1 MCVPH
6 VTAGL
11 LVEVHPHHQWLTQ
24 GVGEFDEPLPTRVH
38 PQNVADHHLAT
49 GLANLGDDLLGLFN
63 GFGQWLF
70 DKDVAARLQRSE
82 RVWPL
87 SQPGVNIVAEIKYR
101 SPSRGA
107 FTCQLGP
114 SDLAEVYAQNGARAL
129 SILTE
134 KKYFDGDLGF
144 LEEARRQSELPLL
157 RKDFIVERY
166 QVAEARVRGASA
178 FLLIVSCLSSAE
190 LRDLI
195 SYGKDLQLDA
205 LVEVHDS
212 FELERVMESG
222 ALIIGVNNRNLSTF
236 EVDIQTSFELARRL
250 EGEEGRILV
259 CESGIR
265 EHTQIKELQDA
276 GFSAFLIGSTLMDS
290 SDPGETLRH
299 LRGGE

>member
-1 MCVPH
+1 MLKEIVAFKRQELIK
-6 VTAGL
+6 TKQRLSMQEL
-11 LVEVHPHHQWLTQ
+11 LEQLP
-24 GVGEFDEPLPTRVH
+24 EEAPLSFES
-38 PQNVADHHLAT
+38 A
-49 GLANLGDDLLGLFN
+49 
-63 GFGQWLF
+63 
-70 DKDVAARLQRSE
+70 
-82 RVWPL
+82 L

-134 KKYFDGDLGF
+134 KKYFDGDLRF
-144 LEEARRQSELPLL
+144 LEEVRRQSELPLL

-195 SYGKDLQLDA
+195 SYGKDLQLEA

-290 SDPGETLRH
+290 SDPGETLRQ
-299 LRGGE
+299 LRGRE